1 MRPVRV
7 HVRCPCPAFPYTP
20 AKVLKSLVGKKKC
33 LETYL
38 STHVSLH
45 VSQCYIRGHTVAG
58 HALGRHEQGM
68 LEPLK
73 GMKKGRRG
81 GQ

>member
-20 AKVLKSLVGKKKC
+20 AKVLKSLVGKKKMFGNVPFYSRQSAC
-33 LETYL
+33 VTVL
-38 STHVSLH
+38 
-45 VSQCYIRGHTVAG
+45 RGHTVAG